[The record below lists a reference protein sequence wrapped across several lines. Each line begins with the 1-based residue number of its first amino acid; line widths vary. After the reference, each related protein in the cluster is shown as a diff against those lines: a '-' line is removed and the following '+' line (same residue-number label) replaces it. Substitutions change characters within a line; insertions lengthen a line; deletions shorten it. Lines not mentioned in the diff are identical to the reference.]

1 MDWKA
6 PIVIVGAGRSGTT
19 LLASILGEHPDIY
32 MIGETSFLLP
42 RLWETFFSRP
52 EYVRN
57 YRLGKLSQSLKQ
69 EWRDQ
74 SWFSYWQVML
84 NRELSRIPNLSI
96 IEEGENARIAKSIG
110 TLFADTLIPPDLR
123 RPRWGFKEIWNG
135 GDSFNYSWKT
145 YTDAFPNAQY
155 VQCVRNP
162 FAFAKSYF
170 ANNQKQPSEADLIY
184 LLTQWVKIVERARE
198 LSSTGRYLELRLENL
213 ELDRL
218 FEFVGLNPHPNCA
231 AEMGSQH
238 LPSNF
243 KVKMPELTS
252 KQVAAIPGFAPLVE
266 SLRYQLG
273 HT

>member
-1 MDWKA
+1 MDWEA

-57 YRLGKLSQSLKQ
+57 YRLGKLSQSLNN
-69 EWRDQ
+69 EWSKL
-74 SWFSYWQVML
+74 SWFSYWQGIL
-84 NRELSRIPNLSI
+84 NRDLSRIPDLSV
-96 IEEGENARIAKSIG
+96 IEAKENARIAKAVG

-123 RPRWGFKEIWNG
+123 RARWGFKEIWNG
-135 GDSFNYSWKT
+135 GDSFNYSWKA

-162 FAFAKSYF
+162 FVFAKSYF
-170 ANNQKQPSEADLIY
+170 ANNQKQPSAADLIY
-184 LLTQWVKIVERARE
+184 LLAQWVKIVERARE

-213 ELDRL
+213 ELDKL
-218 FEFVGLNPHPNCA
+218 FEFVGLDRHPKCS
-231 AEMGSQH
+231 AEMGSEH
-238 LPSNF
+238 LPSKF
-243 KVKMPELTS
+243 KVKVPELTS
-252 KQVAAIPGFAPLVE
+252 KQVAAIPGFAPLAE
-266 SLRYQLG
+266 SLGYQPS

>member
-1 MDWKA
+1 MDWEA

-57 YRLGKLSQSLKQ
+57 YRLGKLSQTLKH
-69 EWRDQ
+69 EWRDL
-74 SWFSYWQVML
+74 SWFSYWQGIL
-84 NRELSRIPNLSI
+84 NRDLARIPNLSV
-96 IEEGENARIAKSIG
+96 IEEAENARIAKSLG
-110 TLFADTLIPPDLR
+110 MLFADTLIPPDLR

-135 GDSFNYSWKT
+135 GDSFNYPWGI
-145 YTDAFPNAQY
+145 YTDAFPKAKY

-170 ANNQKQPSEADLIY
+170 ANNQKQPSGPDLIY
-184 LLTQWVKIVERARE
+184 LLTQWLKIVERARE

-218 FEFVGLNPHPNCA
+218 FEFVGLNRHPNCA

-243 KVKMPELTS
+243 QVRMPDLTS
-252 KQVAAIPGFAPLVE
+252 KQIAAIPGFARLVE
-266 SLRYQLG
+266 SLRYQLV
-273 HT
+273 HL

>member
-1 MDWKA
+1 MDREA
-6 PIVIVGAGRSGTT
+6 PIIIVGAGRSGTT

-57 YRLGKLSQSLKQ
+57 YRLGKLSQSLQ
-69 EWRDQ
+69 HESRDL
-74 SWFSYWQVML
+74 SWFSYWQGIL
-84 NRELSRIPNLSI
+84 NRDLSKIPNLSV
-96 IEEGENARIAKSIG
+96 IEEAENARIAKSIG

-123 RPRWGFKEIWNG
+123 RARWGFKEIWNG
-135 GDSFNYSWKT
+135 GDAFNYPWKT
-145 YTDAFPNAQY
+145 YTDAFPNARY

-170 ANNQKQPSEADLIY
+170 ANNQKQPSDGDLIY

-213 ELDRL
+213 ELDTL
-218 FEFVGLNPHPNCA
+218 FEFIGLDRHPKCV
-231 AEMGSQH
+231 AEMASQH

-252 KQVAAIPGFAPLVE
+252 KQIAAIPGFAPPAE
-266 SLRYQLG
+266 GLRYQLG